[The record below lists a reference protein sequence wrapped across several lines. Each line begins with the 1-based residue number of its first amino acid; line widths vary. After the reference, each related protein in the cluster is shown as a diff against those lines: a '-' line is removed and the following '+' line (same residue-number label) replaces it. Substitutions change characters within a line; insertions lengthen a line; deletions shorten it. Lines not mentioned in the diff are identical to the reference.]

1 MDRKSGGERTAC
13 AVAAYIEA
21 HYREKFS
28 LQAMAG
34 SLFLNESYLV
44 RIFRKYTGYT
54 PLAYH
59 NHLRCERAREL
70 LARSR
75 KSISDIGE
83 ETGFVSPAHFTHVF
97 RRTEGCSPTE
107 YRLRMK
113 TGQKVNTRQAIKL
126 AEKDCGTY

>member
-1 MDRKSGGERTAC
+1 MRQKITDRESSGERTAR
-13 AVAAYIEA
+13 AVADYIES

-44 RIFRKYTGYT
+44 RIFRKHTGYT

-70 LARSR
+70 LEHSR

-83 ETGFVSPAHFTHVF
+83 EAGFVSPAHFTHVF
-97 RRTEGCSPTE
+97 CRTVGCSPTE
-107 YRLRMK
+107 YRLRARNGEK
-113 TGQKVNTRQAIKL
+113 IKRS
-126 AEKDCGTY
+126 

>member
-1 MDRKSGGERTAC
+1 MQQKTTDRLSVGERTAY
-13 AVAAYIEA
+13 AVADFIEA

-28 LQAMAG
+28 LQTMAG

-44 RIFRKYTGYT
+44 RIFRKHTGYT

-70 LARSR
+70 LEHSR

-107 YRLRMK
+107 YRLR
-113 TGQKVNTRQAIKL
+113 TRDDEHSINRVGQP
-126 AEKDCGTY
+126 E